1 MLQSYK
7 PGGGGGVGGSSGSIQ
22 MKLGGVKLNSRHHQT
37 FAAGHDVDDDSST
50 AGAFKKVGPQ
60 ELSSASAIESRSD
73 LYSKVAICAL
83 ATNLD
88 LETSN
93 ADTSLRMLSI
103 ATIGFS
109 GLQKQ
114 PYVLVK

>member
-37 FAAGHDVDDDSST
+37 FAAGHDVEDDSST

-60 ELSSASAIESRSD
+60 KLSSTTAIESRSD
-73 LYSKVAICAL
+73 IC
-83 ATNLD
+83 TFIY
-88 LETSN
+88 T
-93 ADTSLRMLSI
+93 
-103 ATIGFS
+103 
-109 GLQKQ
+109 Q
-114 PYVLVK
+114 PWI

>member
-73 LYSKVAICAL
+73 HGLLINALCVHLLKVDRFPTRQTTDA
-83 ATNLD
+83 
-88 LETSN
+88 
-93 ADTSLRMLSI
+93 
-103 ATIGFS
+103 
-109 GLQKQ
+109 
-114 PYVLVK
+114 